1 MELKKDY
8 ILELKLKTD
17 GDFYIPL
24 IPSDMHYDGE
34 DYFLSVGFN
43 SVDKAHTY
51 VRDLLIPSFKTIKE
65 ENFRGTLVYG
75 LEEFMRRISTSFKTT
90 TNFDHYISTCLIS
103 GNQEG
108 EITLTEK
115 RRPLNLSLSF
125 TEDEYELFM
134 KAEEKGLYISDI
146 KEVFLKLCEEIV
158 NKKGN

>member
-1 MELKKDY
+1 MEFKKNY
-8 ILELKLKTD
+8 ILELKLNTD
-17 GDFYIPL
+17 GDFCIPL
-24 IPSDMHYDGE
+24 VPSDMHYDGE
-34 DYFLSVGFN
+34 DYFLSVDFD
-43 SVDKAHTY
+43 SVEKAYTY

-65 ENFRGTLVYG
+65 KNFRDKLVCR
-75 LEEFMRRISTSFKTT
+75 LEEFMERIST
-90 TNFDHYISTCLIS
+90 NFDCYEGICLIS

-108 EITLTEK
+108 EISLTEK
-115 RRPLNLSLSF
+115 RKPLKLALDF